1 MLNIPLLNLNII
13 NNLLMKEGLKMSEE
27 ILRQILVELR
37 KKNDK
42 KISVKDWIII
52 STVII
57 GAILTVFALI
67 WQAKPTGGIIMVSFL
82 LFISFPFFVN
92 SVSANSKVNFYTR
105 SGEEEVSKKH
115 VERLMTFAEISF
127 GGGFTI
133 VISALS
139 ILGYE
144 YLKDFSSGHIISLL
158 FPTVFLA
165 TVWIICVIYT
175 YVDHQKFKETPNP
188 TKQEVLSRENEEDEI
203 TEQAKSKITKRT
215 VYILVEIVFL
225 VFIILDYFG
234 IFLIQ

>member
-1 MLNIPLLNLNII
+1 MLNIQLLNLNTI
-13 NNLLMKEGLKMSEE
+13 NNLLENNGSKMSEE
-27 ILRQILVELR
+27 ILLQILAELK

-42 KISVKDWIII
+42 NISVKDWIII

-57 GAILTVFALI
+57 GAILTVFTLI
-67 WQAKPTGGIIMVSFL
+67 WQAKPTNGIIMVSFL

-115 VERLMTFAEISF
+115 VERVMAFAEVSF
-127 GGGFTI
+127 GFGFTL

-144 YLKDFSSGHIISLL
+144 YLKDFTSQHLISLL
-158 FPTVFLA
+158 LPVIFLA
-165 TVWIICVIYT
+165 VVWFVCIAYT
-175 YVDHQKFKETPNP
+175 YVDHLKFKE
-188 TKQEVLSRENEEDEI
+188 KAKREDSSKESGENETKKE
-203 TEQAKSKITKRT
+203 AKLKITKRT

-225 VFIILDYFG
+225 MFIILDYFG